1 MKPDPSVAITAC
13 IPRPGNQGARFPTHL
28 AFQIASH
35 PPTIPISAISQ
46 LELGIATRRH
56 TPSPAMA
63 AVAST
68 AGVASPCLLQRPL
81 ATPAALRASARPVSG
96 LPALRMRKIV
106 CSAEKKEGAQAA
118 AEGKGLPQL
127 AAAVTSAATVAYAHP
142 VLALVDERLSTEGT
156 GLGLGVSNSNL
167 TWILVGVTSLIWA
180 LYFTYSSKLVDGGDD
195 SGLDL

>member
-1 MKPDPSVAITAC
+1 MPKV
-13 IPRPGNQGARFPTHL
+13 
-28 AFQIASH
+28 
-35 PPTIPISAISQ
+35 
-46 LELGIATRRH
+46 
-56 TPSPAMA
+56 
-63 AVAST
+63 
-68 AGVASPCLLQRPL
+68 
-81 ATPAALRASARPVSG
+81 
-96 LPALRMRKIV
+96 V
-106 CSAEKKEGAQAA
+106 CSAEKKETAKTE
-118 AEGKGLPQL
+118 EGNGLPQL